1 MKKLLFIICIALI
14 GGIFASCDKNDD
26 NGKFD
31 PNAKIY
37 INGADK
43 LLKNTRYGV
52 DAPLTAA
59 QICRLDSLILV
70 GTKIEDDGTVTNTCL
85 TFSYSDGFGCYPI
98 DTINNRL
105 VFEAANI
112 TAIDGNGFLDPNTGF
127 GNYIIYRDVWE
138 ANELGELVIARDMDT
153 LAYIP
158 NAQRWEAYDKI
169 KALWETENWD
179 AIYEI
184 FQNAFTF
191 IPCTGEE
198 YRALVEAGIE

>member
-1 MKKLLFIICIALI
+1 MKRTILLLMVGF
-14 GGIFASCDKNDD
+14 IFAFAACDKDDD
-26 NGKFD
+26 NGKLD

-37 INGADK
+37 ISGADK

-59 QICRLDSLILV
+59 QICRLDSLWMKCSRYGRKEESI
-70 GTKIEDDGTVTNTCL
+70 DAY
-85 TFSYSDGFGCYPI
+85 FSFRGESGCTI

-105 VFEAANI
+105 VFDAGSING
-112 TAIDGNGFLDPNTGF
+112 IDGNGFLDPNTGYNDF
-127 GNYIIYRDVWE
+127 YIFKMFSYPDGRD
-138 ANELGELVIARDMDT
+138 GRDT

-158 NAQRWEAYDKI
+158 NAQRQAAYEQI
-169 KALWETENWD
+169 KALWDTEQWD

-191 IPCTGEE
+191 VPCTGAEFRE
-198 YRALVEAGIE
+198 LKEAGLN